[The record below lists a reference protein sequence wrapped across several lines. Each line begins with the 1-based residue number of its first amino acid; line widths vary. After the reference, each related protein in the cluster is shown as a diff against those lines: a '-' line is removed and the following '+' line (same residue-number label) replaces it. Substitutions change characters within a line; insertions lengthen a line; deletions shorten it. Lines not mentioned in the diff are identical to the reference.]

1 MKKKES
7 IYYKIIEG
15 ETKGI
20 NFKEKF
26 GTHSSWKWYNDPRQF
41 FISLARYKFAANYSS
56 GKSVVPKMCSN
67 DLFSPSTSNIPE
79 RDKSREIS
87 V

>member
-41 FISLARYKFAANYSS
+41 FISLARYKFAAKILS
-56 GKSVVPKMCSN
+56 GKKKVLEIGSN
-67 DLFSPSTSNIPE
+67 ANISLSKKICLTVLFLNGL
-79 RDKSREIS
+79 
-87 V
+87 